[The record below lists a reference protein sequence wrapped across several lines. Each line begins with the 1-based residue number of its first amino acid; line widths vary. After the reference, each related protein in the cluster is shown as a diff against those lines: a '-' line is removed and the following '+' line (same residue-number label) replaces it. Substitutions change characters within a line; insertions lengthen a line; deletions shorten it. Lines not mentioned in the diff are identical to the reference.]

1 MLRDRG
7 EVGFESLNGKV
18 LVSIEV
24 LKERGNV
31 GDEIIFTTDT
41 GNRYRLYHE
50 QNCCENVEINDICGD
65 INDLL
70 NTPILLAEEV
80 TNHNEIPDGVNMP
93 EYYESFTWTF
103 YKIGTVKGSVTIRW
117 YGGSNGYYSERVNFE
132 KIGKA
137 IDG

>member
-1 MLRDRG
+1 MNDLK
-7 EVGFESLNGKV
+7 FESLKGNV
-18 LVSIEV
+18 LVSVEV

-41 GNRYRLYHE
+41 GDRYKLYHE

-65 INDLL
+65 LGDLL

-80 TNHNEIPDGVNMP
+80 THDNEIPDGVNTP

-103 YKIGTVKGSVTIRW
+103 YKIGTVKDTVTIKW
-117 YGGSNGYYSERVNFE
+117 YGGSNGYYSESVNFE
-132 KIGKA
+132 KIGEA

>member
-1 MLRDRG
+1 MNDLK
-7 EVGFESLNGKV
+7 FESLKGKV
-18 LVSIEV
+18 LVGIEV
-24 LKERGNV
+24 ID
-31 GDEIIFTTDT
+31 GDEDFDSIFFTTDT
-41 GNRYRLYHE
+41 GDRYKLYHE

-80 TNHNEIPDGVNMP
+80 THDNEIPDGVNMP

-103 YKIGTVKGSVTIRW
+103 YKIGTVKGTVTIRW

-132 KIGKA
+132 KMETCS
-137 IDG
+137 